1 MPYEIEGKVWLAS
14 ENTDTL
20 RQVKA
25 FGDGFIVLGLN
36 ASHAKSHRDDYHQ
49 SSGVVAFVLIDI
61 GVIVVNSWHHA
72 AL

>member
-25 FGDGFIVLGLN
+25 FGDGFIVLRLN
-36 ASHAKSHRDDYHQ
+36 ASHAKSHREGYH
-49 SSGVVAFVLIDI
+49 
-61 GVIVVNSWHHA
+61 
-72 AL
+72 